1 MFSPFFVTD
10 ATGGS
15 LDNNPSTIP
24 TGAKNPISSQVVAS
38 IATPSPYGVLGL
50 DSPDKDTDEDDFP
63 AITGKDSYAH
73 GAPTLNN
80 MNGNLKRV
88 GTDNE
93 EDVDDY
99 DSSSSESS
107 DDDIICIGPKKAP
120 VKKTAPTTKP
130 SVLDTLKAPL
140 VIKRKPR
147 DHPLRTCARIT
158 NPPCGKFRVEFLK
171 CLTNASMAP
180 YFKEVQVF
188 NATHFRWHLTMEC
201 LDISMHM
208 RMEVE
213 NLKSLQYSANV
224 FCHCQI

>member
-73 GAPTLNN
+73 GAPTTKKMHGN
-80 MNGNLKRV
+80 MKRV
-88 GTDNE
+88 GKDNK

-99 DSSSSESS
+99 NSSSSESS
-107 DDDIICIGPKKAP
+107 DDDIICIGPNKAP

-130 SVLDTLKAPL
+130 
-140 VIKRKPR
+140 
-147 DHPLRTCARIT
+147 
-158 NPPCGKFRVEFLK
+158 
-171 CLTNASMAP
+171 
-180 YFKEVQVF
+180 
-188 NATHFRWHLTMEC
+188 
-201 LDISMHM
+201 
-208 RMEVE
+208 
-213 NLKSLQYSANV
+213 
-224 FCHCQI
+224 